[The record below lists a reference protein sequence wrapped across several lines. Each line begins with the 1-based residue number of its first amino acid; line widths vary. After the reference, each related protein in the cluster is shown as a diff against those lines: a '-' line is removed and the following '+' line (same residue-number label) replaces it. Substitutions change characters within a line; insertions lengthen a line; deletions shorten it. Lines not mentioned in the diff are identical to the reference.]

1 MRTKQRPYQLA
12 VRTDA
17 QPRRPPR
24 PHYNAR
30 AQPPTPPPS
39 PMTTLWL
46 ITDNKPG
53 HRSQLQGLA
62 KALGARTAVE
72 THWIDAPS
80 GRDALWQWIT
90 GRFPAGTALPDP
102 DFILLAGHRTHLAG
116 LAARRARGGKLIAL
130 MRPGLPL
137 GWFDLCVIPQHDKP
151 PARANVVATRGV
163 LNTARPHPDREA
175 DKGLFL
181 IGGPSKHYGWDSASL
196 LAQIDAIVAATPGVR
211 WTLTTS
217 RRTPAET
224 EAALTSLR
232 AHGVDVRPVRDT
244 PPGWAMEQVARS
256 AQAWV
261 TEDSVSMV
269 YESLTA
275 GAATGLLVVPRLG
288 ETRIAR
294 GVAELQRAGLVTPFA
309 TWQEDKVVHSP
320 PMPLCESDRVAEILL
335 SRWPP

>member
-1 MRTKQRPYQLA
+1 
-12 VRTDA
+12 
-17 QPRRPPR
+17 
-24 PHYNAR
+24 
-30 AQPPTPPPS
+30 
-39 PMTTLWL
+39 MTTLWL

-62 KALGARTAVE
+62 QALAARTAVE
-72 THWIDAPS
+72 AHWIDAPA
-80 GRDALWQWIT
+80 GRSALWQWLA
-90 GRFPAGTALPDP
+90 GRFAPGATLPNP
-102 DFILLAGHRTHLAG
+102 DLILVAGHRTHLAG

-130 MRPGLPL
+130 MRPSLPL

-163 LNTARPHPDREA
+163 LNTARPSPERAA

-181 IGGPSKHYGWDSASL
+181 IGGPSKHHGWDTAAL
-196 LAQIDAIVAATPGVR
+196 LAQIDAILAATPGMR

-224 EAALTSLR
+224 EAALLALR
-232 AHGVDVRPVRDT
+232 ERGVDVRPVRDT

-275 GAATGLLVVPRLG
+275 GAATGLLEVPRLG
-288 ETRIAR
+288 ETRITA
-294 GVAELQRAGLVTPFA
+294 GVAQLQQEGFVTPFVG
-309 TWQEDKVVHSP
+309 WQREGRLRMP
-320 PMPLCESDRVAEILL
+320 PTPLREADRVADAVL
-335 SRWPP
+335 SRWPQ